1 MSRKD
6 IPDFAP
12 QKKNKQQLFMDKT
25 PLRILEDGVRLKHA
39 SAPQKPGQTA
49 LEG

>member
-25 PLRILEDGVRLKHA
+25 PLRE
-39 SAPQKPGQTA
+39 S
-49 LEG
+49 